1 MLRDEI
7 GLGDI
12 GRHHCL
18 RLTPPVIS
26 FMHKLVIGIDVL
38 QQMTLLDGANAASLP
53 GGIQAM
59 SQGIGPR
66 IELVIIHGFINANA
80 PNDDG
85 GVIAILQDHV
95 LNVSKG
101 LLLPRLIP
109 NMLPARH
116 LREYE
121 KTKLIT
127 AVQKILAL
135 RIMGGADCIDAKLLF

>member
-1 MLRDEI
+1 
-7 GLGDI
+7 
-12 GRHHCL
+12 
-18 RLTPPVIS
+18 
-26 FMHKLVIGIDVL
+26 
-38 QQMTLLDGANAASLP
+38 
-53 GGIQAM
+53 M

-101 LLLPRLIP
+101 LLLPLLIP

-135 RIMGGADCIDAKLLF
+135 RIMGCADCIDAKLLF